1 MEEQAERDADKRG
14 NAKVNQCAFMIDKAY
29 AAAGGQH
36 YRLKKKQLSEDK
48 KYNFI
53 IQHTRIFCKNT
64 PNNAKGKAFL

>member
-1 MEEQAERDADKRG
+1 
-14 NAKVNQCAFMIDKAY
+14 MIDKAY

-36 YRLKKKQLSEDK
+36 DRLKKKQLPEDK